1 MICEAA
7 PKSVLGFALA
17 KRTKRDALKKQSGG
31 LFLAGAGSNPVS
43 SSTKKSG
50 TLVPLFLW
58 KCKAYIEPVTEVR
71 TWFCFSKTD
80 EARRV
85 KKQSGGLFLAGAGS
99 NPVSSSTKKS
109 GTLVP
114 LFLWKCKAY
123 IEPVTEVRTPLSE
136 IGE

>member
-1 MICEAA
+1 MAQQVER
-7 PKSVLGFALA
+7 VLG
-17 KRTKRDALKKQSGG
+17 KDEVT
-31 LFLAGAGSNPVS
+31 GSNPVS

-99 NPVSSSTKKS
+99 NPVSSSKPRRRAH
-109 GTLVP
+109 LV
-114 LFLWKCKAY
+114 LFFRDSNFGRCSCACLNGQARRIY
-123 IEPVTEVRTPLSE
+123 A
-136 IGE
+136 